1 MANPRANKKPAR
13 AASAQ
18 PQQQQPQ
25 PPVQPQQPVE
35 PVGAVGAVTG
45 GVDTHRDFHVAAAKD
60 SLGRDL
66 GTQKFPATTAGYAQL
81 IAWLRSFGPVE
92 LVGVEGTGCYG
103 AGLSTVLLA
112 EGIAVVEVNRPN
124 RQKRRRQ
131 GKSDVKDAVA
141 AAAAALSGDATAAPR
156 PRTGPIESVRALK
169 QTRDMLVKARTAAL
183 NTLHGLI
190 VTAAPELRETLTGMT
205 PAVLIGHCAAFPP
218 PVLPAKH
225 SRGPAR
231 ARMADQLTATLL
243 DAHQSTR
250 MMLGELART
259 IQHYNTRISDL
270 DTCLDMLVT
279 RIAPATSGLFGVGPR
294 RAAQLLITAG
304 DNPDRIH
311 TEAAFATL
319 TGVAPQEC
327 SSGQTQGPHRLS
339 RAGDRQA
346 NSVLYYIALTRLAH
360 HQPTRDY
367 IATRLRPGTKMTKKH
382 LIRCLKRY
390 IAREIYPRLTT
401 DLTNLTN
408 QTNQEKPHLAT

>member
-1 MANPRANKKPAR
+1 MAKPRLKTKPEPAR
-13 AASAQ
+13 RAVS
-18 PQQQQPQ
+18 PG
-25 PPVQPQQPVE
+25 PVV
-35 PVGAVGAVTG
+35 AVGSITG

-66 GTQKFPATTAGYAQL
+66 GTQKFPATAAGYAAL
-81 IAWLRSFGPVE
+81 VAWLRGFGPVE

-124 RQKRRRQ
+124 RQKRRRT
-131 GKSDVKDAVA
+131 GKSDTLDAIA
-141 AAAAALSGDATAAPR
+141 AAAAALGGEATAAPK
-156 PRTGPIESVRALK
+156 PRTGPIESVRVLNE
-169 QTRDMLVKARTAAL
+169 TRDMLVKARTAAI
-183 NTLHGLI
+183 NTLRALLI
-190 VTAAPELRETLTGMT
+190 TAPPELREPLTGLSI
-205 PAVLIGHCAAFPP
+205 PVLITQCAAFSP
-218 PVLPAKH
+218 PVLPVKH

-231 ARMADQLTATLL
+231 THTLQQLTETLL
-243 DAHQSTR
+243 DHHHTLR
-250 MMLGELART
+250 VTLGELART
-259 IQHYNTRISDL
+259 IQHHDTQLATL
-270 DTCLDMLVT
+270 DTCLRSLVT
-279 RIAPATSGLFGVGPR
+279 RIAPTTSALHGIGPL

-311 TEAAFATL
+311 SEAAFATL

-346 NSVLYYIALTRLAH
+346 NSVLYYIVLTRLAH
-360 HQPTRDY
+360 HQPTKTY

-390 IAREIYPRLTT
+390 LAREIYPRLTT
-401 DLTNLTN
+401 DLTNLAN
-408 QTNQEKPHLAT
+408 LINHENPASPLDNP